1 MNTNHRGCAILS
13 DCALTRIIPINEP
26 PTSDQTLLS
35 QTRSLQGTAGCLQ
48 GAYNAETL
56 YCQKDILMTVRTRI
70 APSPTGDPHVG
81 TAYIALFNLCFARQH
96 GGQFILRIEDTDR
109 VRSTAESEQMILDS
123 LRWLGLEWDEGP
135 DIGGP
140 HGPYRQSERGDIYAQ
155 YAQQLMDAGHA
166 FKCYRTSEE
175 LDELREA
182 RKAAGMHLALKPV
195 DLALSEDEQARRE
208 QEGWPYVV
216 RMKVPST
223 GVCVVNDMLRG
234 TIEVEWAQVDAQI
247 LLKSDGMPTYHLAN
261 VVDDHLMNITH
272 VLRGEEWIN
281 SAPKHQLLYEYFG
294 WEMPQLCHMPLLRN
308 PDKSKLSKRKNPTS
322 INYYRRMGFLPQ
334 AVTNYLGRMGWSMP
348 DEREKFSLSDMM
360 AEFDI
365 QRVSLGG
372 PVFDLEKLTWLNGVY
387 IREDLDDDAL
397 LQALREWAFNE
408 EYVKQ
413 ILPQVRPRVE
423 TLSQVIPLAGHFFSG
438 LPVLTEND
446 FDSVKLE
453 KEELVKLLQF
463 LVWRFETVPA
473 WTKEVLLAEVK
484 LLAEHFDIKMK
495 AFLAP
500 VFIAITGSASSTS
513 VMDAMAILGSDVTRA
528 RLRSAIEVLGGVSKK
543 QAKRFEKEFRDL

>member
-1 MNTNHRGCAILS
+1 
-13 DCALTRIIPINEP
+13 
-26 PTSDQTLLS
+26 
-35 QTRSLQGTAGCLQ
+35 
-48 GAYNAETL
+48 
-56 YCQKDILMTVRTRI
+56 MTVRTRI

-109 VRSTAESEQMILDS
+109 VRSTPESEQMILDS

-135 DIGGP
+135 DVGGP
-140 HGPYRQSERGDIYAQ
+140 HGPYRQSERGDIYAK
-155 YAQQLMDAGHA
+155 YAQQLLDAGHA
-166 FKCYRTSEE
+166 FKCYRTAEE
-175 LDELREA
+175 LDELRES
-182 RKAAGMHLALKPV
+182 RKAEGLQLALKPS
-195 DLALSEDEQARRE
+195 DLALDETEVARRE
-208 QEGWPYVV
+208 QENWPYVV
-216 RMKVPST
+216 RMKVPSE

-261 VVDDHLMNITH
+261 VVDDHLMGITH

-294 WEMPQLCHMPLLRN
+294 WDMPELCHMPLLRN

-360 AEFDI
+360 AEFDV

-397 LQALREWAFNE
+397 LNALREWAFNDA
-408 EYVKQ
+408 YVKQ

-423 TLSQVIPLAGHFFSG
+423 TLSQVMPLAGHFFSG
-438 LPVLTEND
+438 LPALSEDD
-446 FDSVKLE
+446 FDSVKLD

-463 LVWRFETVPA
+463 LVWRLEIVPA
-473 WTKEVLLAEVK
+473 WHKEALLEEVK
-484 LLAEHFDIKMK
+484 SLAGHFELKMK

-500 VFIAITGSASSTS
+500 VFIAITGSTSSTS

-528 RLRSAIEVLGGVSKK
+528 RLRSAIDVLGGVSKK
-543 QAKRFEKEFRDL
+543 QAKRFEKEYRDL